1 MTIFTI
7 FGHTGF
13 IGSHLKKKLKKHK
26 LILPKRGQIQ
36 INKFLGN
43 IIYCIG
49 SDDWMKDYYN
59 SYKANIGFVP
69 EIIHKNR
76 FNSFTFLSTT
86 RIYKKSKST
95 YENTLIRVN
104 PNDRDDFYNLK
115 KICAESLL
123 LSQNKKIN
131 IIRLSN
137 VYGENFGSP
146 LVLPKFINDAIN
158 KKKIF
163 LTINKNSSKDFL
175 NIQDAIEMIYQISKK
190 NKGGVYN
197 VASGKMYKLI
207 TIAKELKKITGCK
220 IILKNQN
227 ILVKE
232 PKININKIKKDFKF
246 RAKSDLLSDLD
257 ILVKKFQDYNGNK
270 L

>member
-1 MTIFTI
+1 MAIFTI

-13 IGSHLKKKLKKHK
+13 IGRHLKNKLKKHK
-26 LILPKRGQIQ
+26 LILPRRNQFK

-49 SDDWMKDYYN
+49 SDNWMKDYYN
-59 SYKANIGFVP
+59 SYKANLGYVP
-69 EIIHKNR
+69 EIIHNNNY
-76 FNSFTFLSTT
+76 NSFTFLSTT
-86 RIYKKSKST
+86 RIYKKTTNTS
-95 YENTLIRVN
+95 ENTSLKIN
-104 PNDRDDFYNLK
+104 PNDKDDYYNLK

-123 LSQNKKIN
+123 LIQNKKVN

-137 VYGENFGSP
+137 IYGDNFNSP
-146 LVLPKFINDAIN
+146 LVLPRLIKDAVN
-158 KKKIF
+158 NKKIF

-175 NIQDAIEMIYQISKK
+175 NINDAIQMIYKIASKC
-190 NKGGVYN
+190 KGGIYN

-207 TIAKELKKITGCK
+207 TIANEIQKITGCK

-227 ILVKE
+227 VFVNE

-246 RAKSDLLSDLD
+246 RTKSNLLNDLRP
-257 ILVKKFQDYNGNK
+257 LVKKFSYYNDNK